1 METNTRDAQI
11 KSGVLVHLVDHFC
24 YDDDDN
30 DDGEVVDDNDNV
42 VDDDGDDANNVDDTV
57 VDEKLNLDS
66 SHSEVINA
74 VHSNLKRTK
83 RYFSN
88 NLSHL
93 HMHHY
98 HHHDHHHQHHHHH
111 DHRHHHLQQR
121 VCQVCCADVQVE
133 TAAVGDGKT
142 LQVDLAVRRV

>member
-1 METNTRDAQI
+1 M
-11 KSGVLVHLVDHFC
+11 VHLFDQFC
-24 YDDDDN
+24 YDDD
-30 DDGEVVDDNDNV
+30 VDDDV
-42 VDDDGDDANNVDDTV
+42 FDDDGDDDNGVDDNGVDDNDVDDDV

-93 HMHHY
+93 HLHHY
-98 HHHDHHHQHHHHH
+98 HHHDHHHQHHHDRDHH
-111 DHRHHHLQQR
+111 HHHHLQQR
-121 VCQVCCADVQVE
+121 VRQVCCADVQVE